1 MLPAELAR
9 EVKRIQFVT
18 GRQVANVMAG
28 AYLSVFKGRGME
40 FDEVRPYVPGDDV
53 RSIDWNVTARTG
65 EPYIKRFVEERELTV
80 MLVCDVSHSQDFGS
94 GRRSKLEAAVELCA
108 LLALSAVE
116 SGDKVGLLLF
126 HGGADTY
133 IPPRKGDKH
142 ALRIIREVFARGHDA
157 PGTPAPRLRAA
168 DLPRRIWAWFRKLQG
183 QTAATPRSAT
193 SIAAALEFCRKVL
206 PRRTV
211 MFLISDFL
219 DDGYLDVL
227 RHANRKHDV
236 VAAVVTDPRE
246 LALEPAGLVTL
257 EDAETGATRLVDT
270 RSAAYRAE
278 VTRWTEA
285 RHAKLAEGLR
295 SSGVDLMTIDAQGS
309 VVDPLLR
316 FFRDRERR
324 MHR

>member
-1 MLPAELAR
+1 
-9 EVKRIQFVT
+9 
-18 GRQVANVMAG
+18 
-28 AYLSVFKGRGME
+28 
-40 FDEVRPYVPGDDV
+40 
-53 RSIDWNVTARTG
+53 
-65 EPYIKRFVEERELTV
+65 
-80 MLVCDVSHSQDFGS
+80 
-94 GRRSKLEAAVELCA
+94 
-108 LLALSAVE
+108 
-116 SGDKVGLLLF
+116 
-126 HGGADTY
+126 
-133 IPPRKGDKH
+133 
-142 ALRIIREVFARGHDA
+142 
-157 PGTPAPRLRAA
+157 
-168 DLPRRIWAWFRKLQG
+168 
-183 QTAATPRSAT
+183 
-193 SIAAALEFCRKVL
+193 
-206 PRRTV
+206 

-236 VAAVVTDPRE
+236 VAALVTDPRE